1 MNMGYWTIPMC
12 PELQRICTI
21 ILPWGKFSYT
31 CLPMGLE
38 PSPDVYQE
46 KMSLLFIDLE
56 EVKVYFDD
64 ILILGFDS
72 FEDHLLT
79 LQEVFTH
86 IRKANLQVNVAKSKF
101 AAIEMEYLGSN
112 ISRQRVNHKKR
123 RLKQY

>member
-1 MNMGYWTIPMC
+1 
-12 PELQRICTI
+12 
-21 ILPWGKFSYT
+21 
-31 CLPMGLE
+31 MGLA

-64 ILILGFDS
+64 IFILGFDS

-86 IRKANLQVNVAKSKF
+86 IRKANLQVNVEKCKF
-101 AAIEMEYLGSN
+101 AAIEKEYLGFN
-112 ISRQRVNHKKR
+112 IS
-123 RLKQY
+123 